1 MGKTTSTTP
10 KMNARSFKMTETPS
24 KRSTTSVRS
33 VESKKT
39 PATDGEMLPKRRS
52 SLSRTMR
59 GYSLDDPCAPSPDV
73 TPSIGPQEKVYPNT
87 SLHRSQTEG
96 NEAETTEE
104 RTSTSTSTTSTSST
118 STSSSSKSSAVKR
131 SVELKSHDM
140 KVKRSDSLTKDEK
153 TVCNTKA
160 REKERGHKRFS
171 QRGESALK
179 RRHTV
184 GGTRDFDKVRIR
196 WLTNNNHNHKDDCCE
211 EENVAASPRWS
222 AWDRLQPL
230 ISDEDLNVDRTLKTW
245 MRSERMRT
253 SSPELCRRSE
263 TCATFPILFTVPTQP
278 LATPSKH

>member
-104 RTSTSTSTTSTSST
+104 RTSTS
-118 STSSSSKSSAVKR
+118 SSSKSSAVKR

-179 RRHTV
+179 RRH
-184 GGTRDFDKVRIR
+184 K
-196 WLTNNNHNHKDDCCE
+196 
-211 EENVAASPRWS
+211 
-222 AWDRLQPL
+222 
-230 ISDEDLNVDRTLKTW
+230 
-245 MRSERMRT
+245 
-253 SSPELCRRSE
+253 
-263 TCATFPILFTVPTQP
+263 
-278 LATPSKH
+278 